1 MKPASWIIPVVAAA
15 GLAVVGLA
23 SVPFERIGWKPLDPP
38 PAPPPANP
46 RPDLSD
52 ASTNTPQSPK
62 KGTGD
67 SSVLAEQQPPAAS
80 KWSPGDSKLLDRF
93 NTPSNENSKNSPSGL
108 GPPGDSGSTSGLP
121 PSEITLYRSHMNF
134 LTRSSAI
141 NAKASKEE
149 QEAGVLGSA
158 AGYMEKAQRDL
169 AIVSCLQNQLDL
181 GVPFY
186 QGKST
191 CVAAVQ

>member
-1 MKPASWIIPVVAAA
+1 MKPASWIVPVVAAA

-38 PAPPPANP
+38 PAPPPVNP
-46 RPDLSD
+46 RPHLPDS
-52 ASTNTPQSPK
+52 SKNTPQSPK
-62 KGTGD
+62 KGTSD
-67 SSVLAEQQPPAAS
+67 SSVLAEREPPSAS
-80 KWSPGDSKLLDRF
+80 NWRPGDSKLLDRF
-93 NTPSNENSKNSPSGL
+93 NTPSNESSKNSPSGL
-108 GPPGDSGSTSGLP
+108 GPSGDVGSTSGLLS
-121 PSEITLYRSHMNF
+121 SEITLYRSHMNF
-134 LTRSSAI
+134 LKGSSAI

-149 QEAGVLGSA
+149 QEAGALGNA
-158 AGYMEKAQRDL
+158 AVYMEKAQRDL

-191 CVAAVQ
+191 CVVAVQ